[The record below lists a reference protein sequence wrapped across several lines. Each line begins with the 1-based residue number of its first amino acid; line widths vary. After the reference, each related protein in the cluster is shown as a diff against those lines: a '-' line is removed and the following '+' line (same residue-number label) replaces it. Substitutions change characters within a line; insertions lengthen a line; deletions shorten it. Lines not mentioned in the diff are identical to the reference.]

1 VWSSRVCTWRAE
13 LGWTDYREGQYPDG
27 TIEDWRANFPRVPV
41 VGNWF
46 LIIDQP
52 DYLVMAVVD
61 MADPYIRLSFNRKK
75 KEGET

>member
-1 VWSSRVCTWRAE
+1 
-13 LGWTDYREGQYPDG
+13 
-27 TIEDWRANFPRVPV
+27 

-61 MADPYIRLSFNRKK
+61 MADPYIRLSFNRRK